1 MMPALLKPPPAPT
14 PKPEAPSPPS
24 PTRTMRLASLFLPAW
39 LIYQKPPPPPPE
51 PEPTPVEPVATL
63 EDIGIRAQQE
73 VAKLCKYVEI
83 DMVQRLIK
91 ILKPIHFQGSKHAG
105 GVDVYLDPPLAAAIC
120 KDVASALQICNDMLA
135 QQGSAPL
142 GLTVEGHTSASMNG
156 HAESERISGLR
167 ALQCAKSISGSLRD
181 ANPGAEAM
189 WGKQIEKAISH
200 IGMGSTVR
208 LPGFDDG
215 GNYSENRRVEMRLV
229 VEGEPGYF
237 VGGSVPSLTSLA
249 PESPNKSPKGK
260 GSKSLLQLQR
270 DQHES
275 QRKLRHGH
283 TARDGH
289 RFHLVN
295 DPSKSV
301 VEQLR
306 EQIKSQNIRMR
317 EAFQEMDEDGDGH
330 ISKSD
335 WRGWMQTIGPDLP
348 PKALNA
354 SFDELDVDGSG
365 VIEMLELEAFIKGRK
380 PPAASLVSQARTSAG
395 NVVSKAASKVPVP
408 VVPRAVVPRVP
419 TGKNVIP
426 KKMAVPSFPSMA
438 GMAPPKV
445 LPSCCTNMLGG
456 DTTAAATQVVPKPAD
471 PSVPADVTPV
481 EEFHKN
487 VLDDFI
493 DQELDDNFS

>member
-1 MMPALLKPPPAPT
+1 MPALLKPLPPP
-14 PKPEAPSPPS
+14 PPEAPSPPS
-24 PTRTMRLASLFLPAW
+24 PTRTMRLVSLFLPAW
-39 LIYQKPPPPPPE
+39 LIYQKPSPLPELE
-51 PEPTPVEPVATL
+51 PEPTPVEAIATL

-120 KDVASALQICNDMLA
+120 KDVATALQICNDMLA

-229 VEGEPGYF
+229 VEGEPSYF
-237 VGGSVPSLTSLA
+237 VGGTVPSLTSLA
-249 PESPNKSPKGK
+249 PDSPKKSPTKK
-260 GSKSLLQLQR
+260 GSKSQLQLQR
-270 DQHES
+270 DEHES
-275 QRKLRHGH
+275 ERKLRHGH
-283 TARDGH
+283 TAREGH
-289 RFHLVN
+289 RFHLIN

-301 VEQLR
+301 VDQLL
-306 EQIKSQNIRMR
+306 EQIKNQNIRMR

-330 ISKSD
+330 ISKRD

-348 PKALNA
+348 PEALNA
-354 SFDELDVDGSG
+354 SFDELDVDDSG
-365 VIEMLELEAFIKGRK
+365 IIEMLELEAFIKGRK
-380 PPAASLVSQARTSAG
+380 PPAASLLSQASTSAG
-395 NVVSKAASKVPVP
+395 NVVSKVVPSKVPVP

-419 TGKNVIP
+419 TGKNVIT
-426 KKMAVPSFPSMA
+426 KKMAVTSFPSTA
-438 GMAPPKV
+438 GMTPPKV
-445 LPSCCTNMLGG
+445 LPSCCTNMLGD
-456 DTTAAATQVVPKPAD
+456 DTTLAT
-471 PSVPADVTPV
+471 
-481 EEFHKN
+481 
-487 VLDDFI
+487 
-493 DQELDDNFS
+493 